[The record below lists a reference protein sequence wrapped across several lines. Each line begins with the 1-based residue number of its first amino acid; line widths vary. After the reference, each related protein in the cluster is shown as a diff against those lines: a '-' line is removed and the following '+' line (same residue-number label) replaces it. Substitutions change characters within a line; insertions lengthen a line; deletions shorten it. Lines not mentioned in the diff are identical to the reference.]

1 MKKKKEKKKS
11 KFLGMI
17 KIVFASV
24 LVLALFQI
32 YISHRLA
39 TAGKIVGEMEAQAV
53 MLRAGNERLQEAMN
67 QKSSLAVIF
76 AKAQELGF
84 KSVENIFYLTSEI
97 PVALGH

>member
-11 KFLGMI
+11 KSLGMI
-17 KIVFASV
+17 KIVFVSI
-24 LVLALFQI
+24 LVLALFEI

-39 TAGKIVGEMEAQAV
+39 TAGKTVGEAEAQAAV
-53 MLRAGNERLQEAMN
+53 VRAENERLQEVMN

-84 KSVENIFYLTSEI
+84 KSAENIFYLSSEI